1 MVPPI
6 RVHAITHKSLHL
18 PGSKCP
24 RLLNRV
30 KRCSKGTRVKACSG
44 AAMERGDPMPARW
57 GPHGQELSREF
68 GVQRLEKGLFISREW
83 QDSQGLP

>member
-44 AAMERGDPMPARW
+44 AAMERGDPMPAF
-57 GPHGQELSREF
+57 PYFSRLLHC
-68 GVQRLEKGLFISREW
+68 GYRGRPTAA
-83 QDSQGLP
+83 G